1 MLKLWSE
8 LPTFMQVSEVK
19 LYYEVLQKHKIELII
34 KRIFDVILAVILLI
48 LLAIPMLLIAIMI
61 KVDSP
66 GTVFYRQERITT
78 YGKKFRIH
86 KFRTMVYNADQ
97 IGTSVTIS
105 NDKRITKVGE
115 KLRKLRLDEL
125 PQIIDILEGNMSFV
139 GTRPEAVKYVKQYKP
154 EYFATLLLP
163 AGITSETSIRY
174 KDEYKFLSAAD
185 NVDQVYLKHVLPVK
199 MERNLE
205 SLRTFSFF
213 KEILTMIRT
222 ILAVM
227 GKEYS

>member
-1 MLKLWSE
+1 
-8 LPTFMQVSEVK
+8 
-19 LYYEVLQKHKIELII
+19 
-34 KRIFDVILAVILLI
+34 
-48 LLAIPMLLIAIMI
+48 
-61 KVDSP
+61 
-66 GTVFYRQERITT
+66 
-78 YGKKFRIH
+78 
-86 KFRTMVYNADQ
+86 
-97 IGTSVTIS
+97 
-105 NDKRITKVGE
+105 
-115 KLRKLRLDEL
+115 
-125 PQIIDILEGNMSFV
+125 MSFV